1 MADPQQTP
9 PSQAAAPAAKSS
21 GSLVRSSSLVSLMTL
36 VSRVLGLVRDT
47 AVAQAFGVG
56 WQTDAFVAA
65 FKIPNFLR
73 RLFAEGAFS
82 QAFVPILSEHRKT
95 KPHELVR
102 ELVDRA
108 FGSLSL
114 VLLIVTLLG
123 MLGAPYV
130 VKLFAPGFASS
141 PEQFE
146 LASHMLQIMFPY
158 LLLISMVAFTSSL
171 LNSYGSFGVPAF
183 TPTFLNIVQISAA
196 LWAAHWFNPPILA
209 LAWGVV
215 LAGVIQLLY
224 QLPFLYR
231 RNLLPRPKLDFKHE
245 GVRRILKLMG
255 PAVLGVSV
263 GQISLLVDSIL
274 ASFLPHGSVT
284 WLYYAD
290 RLLEL
295 PMGLFGVAIGTVIL
309 PKLSSQHAEKSVA
322 KFQDTLDWAIRSML
336 MIGLAAGTAMV
347 ILGDALVTVLFQY
360 GKFTAA
366 DVASTAIAVKAYAP
380 GVIGFLLVKVL
391 APGFYARQNTKTPV
405 KYAAIALIA
414 AMLVKAALAAPLL
427 HVGLAI
433 GTTVGALLNVMLL
446 GWGLWRTGIYQVS
459 RESFSFFIKL
469 VIASSL
475 MGVVLHFT
483 NASAEVWIARS
494 IFERVAYLT
503 GVIGAGVVAYFGSL
517 FLLGVRVNDLR
528 R

>member
-1 MADPQQTP
+1 
-9 PSQAAAPAAKSS
+9 
-21 GSLVRSSSLVSLMTL
+21 
-36 VSRVLGLVRDT
+36 
-47 AVAQAFGVG
+47 FGVG

-82 QAFVPILSEHRKT
+82 QAFVPILSEYRKT
-95 KPHELVR
+95 KSHEEVR
-102 ELVDRA
+102 QLVDRT

-114 VLLIVTLLG
+114 VLLIITVLAI
-123 MLGAPYV
+123 LGAPYV
-130 VKLFAPGFASS
+130 VKIFAPGFASS
-141 PEQFE
+141 AEQFE
-146 LASHMLQIMFPY
+146 LASHMLKIMFPY

-196 LWAAHWFNPPILA
+196 LWATHWFEPPILA
-209 LAWGVV
+209 LAWGV
-215 LAGVIQLLY
+215 LIAGVVQILY
-224 QLPFLYR
+224 QLPFLYQ

-309 PKLSSQHAEKSVA
+309 PKLSSQHAEKSFE

-347 ILGDALVTVLFQY
+347 ILGDTLVTVLFQY
-360 GKFTAA
+360 GKFTAE
-366 DVASTAIAVKAYAP
+366 DVAKAGAAVKAYSP
-380 GVIGFLLVKVL
+380 GVVGFLLVKVL
-391 APGFYARQNTKTPV
+391 APGYYARQITKTPV
-405 KYAAIALIA
+405 KFATIALFV
-414 AMLVKAALAAPLL
+414 AMATKAALALPLQ

-433 GTTVGALLNVMLL
+433 GTTVGALLNVMML
-446 GWGLWRTGIYQVS
+446 GWGLWHSGVYHLS
-459 RESFSFFIKL
+459 RESKFFFLKL
-469 VIASSL
+469 IVANSL
-475 MGVVLHFT
+475 MGGLLYYT
-483 NASAEVWIARS
+483 NSTVDVWIARS
-494 IFERVAYLT
+494 IIERVMYLSA
-503 GVIGAGVVAYFGSL
+503 VIGGGVAVYFGSL
-517 FLLGVRVNDLR
+517 FLMGVRARDLR